1 MATQPA
7 HSAGPEP
14 STGRPEGAVGGGAA
28 GELDGVTLR
37 PARAAD
43 SARCQ
48 EIALVA
54 WERIHAE
61 RRHLLGETL
70 YGHLTGDWRGA
81 KAAAVAR
88 HLEQHPDWTLVACV
102 TSMTRATTAC
112 LREAAHEPD
121 AAQADSGEQVVGFV
135 TFRLDREESVGTIG
149 NNAVDPAS
157 QGRGIAG
164 LLYRH
169 VLERFRAEGMRV
181 ASVTTGLDDG
191 HAPALA
197 AYRKVGF
204 SAEVPSVTLY
214 QKL

>member
-7 HSAGPEP
+7 LSSRPEP
-14 STGRPEGAVGGGAA
+14 RTSRPEGAVEGGSG
-28 GELDGVTLR
+28 GELGGVTLR

-48 EIALVA
+48 EIALAA

-61 RRHLLGETL
+61 RRRLLGETL

-81 KAAAVAR
+81 KAAAVA
-88 HLEQHPDWTLVACV
+88 HHVAQHPDWTLVAYV
-102 TSMTRATTAC
+102 TSMTRVTTAG
-112 LREAAHEPD
+112 LREAAHETE
-121 AAQADSGEQVVGFV
+121 AAQADSVEQVVGFV
-135 TFRLDREESVGTIG
+135 TFRLDREASVGTIG
-149 NNAVDPAS
+149 NNAVDPAW

-181 ASVTTGLDDG
+181 ASVTTGLDAG

-214 QKL
+214 QEL